1 VRLIGGASPLIVLK
15 PGSESRLQAAGRKEM
30 KVDETEPPEGGTPNA
45 ERGLGKYD
53 LAISHPLLSEY
64 EEVVA
69 RLATRYPMKQPTDW
83 LSAIRQAGHLYLP
96 APLAA
101 STADPDDEM
110 FIECAVTARADY
122 LVTGD
127 KGHLLALKQAG
138 GIPIVAASEFLPL
151 LGLPE
156 NPA

>member
-1 VRLIGGASPLIVLK
+1 V
-15 PGSESRLQAAGRKEM
+15 
-30 KVDETEPPEGGTPNA
+30 
-45 ERGLGKYD
+45 
-53 LAISHPLLSEY
+53 LSEY

-69 RLATRYPMKQPTDW
+69 RLAARYPMKQLTDW
-83 LSAIRQAGHLYLP
+83 LSAIKQAGHLYLP
-96 APLAA
+96 TALTA

-110 FIECAVTARADY
+110 FIECAVAARADY

-138 GIPIVAASEFLPL
+138 GVPIIAASAFLSL
-151 LGLPE
+151 LGVPE